1 MNKGEDIFGKV
12 SRRSAY
18 KRKREK
24 ITIIDI
30 QLRNRYI
37 LHVYIDITSLHF
49 SEVTNFTSVKMADN

>member
-1 MNKGEDIFGKV
+1 MNKGEGIFGKV

-30 QLRNRYI
+30 
-37 LHVYIDITSLHF
+37 
-49 SEVTNFTSVKMADN
+49 